1 MSCTTKIDLEK
12 LRESAELFK
21 SKDLQMGVNPEAL
34 LELLDHIAKLEAS
47 ETKLIT
53 ERDHCEEVIDR
64 MADAVLGPDRHEWTS
79 AYDIDDAAEEV
90 EQRAAQLEKENVAKQ
105 RDAGRWKPKKWAE
118 EEQANGN
125 TGIRWVNEEGVHG
138 RPTDHDVREYLIRT
152 ETARGCHCDSC
163 QAFYKFD
170 TAMESNHG

>member
-1 MSCTTKIDLEK
+1 MIDLEK

-34 LELLDHIAKLEAS
+34 LELLDHITKLEAS

-90 EQRAAQLEKENVAKQ
+90 EQRAAQLEKENASLKQ
-105 RDAGRWKPKKWAE
+105 ERAE
-118 EEQANGN
+118 LAC
-125 TGIRWVNEEGVHG
+125 
-138 RPTDHDVREYLIRT
+138 
-152 ETARGCHCDSC
+152 A
-163 QAFYKFD
+163 
-170 TAMESNHG
+170 AMEAVDMLWDDDNEGAYEHLVENFEDIYNET

>member
-12 LRESAELFK
+12 LRKLSVLYKVDNQPMKIDVDLFR
-21 SKDLQMGVNPEAL
+21 
-34 LELLDHIAKLEAS
+34 ELLDRIAQ
-47 ETKLIT
+47 
-53 ERDHCEEVIDR
+53 
-64 MADAVLGPDRHEWTS
+64 P
-79 AYDIDDAAEEV
+79 
-90 EQRAAQLEKENVAKQ
+90 EKENVAKQ

>member
-1 MSCTTKIDLEK
+1 MIDLEK

-34 LELLDHIAKLEAS
+34 LELLNHIAKLEAS

-90 EQRAAQLEKENVAKQ
+90 EQRAAQLEKV
-105 RDAGRWKPKKWAE
+105 AGRYKWLRQSPSPACDI
-118 EEQANGN
+118 AMAK
-125 TGIRWVNEEGVHG
+125 HFSCG
-138 RPTDHDVREYLIRT
+138 RGEDFESLI
-152 ETARGCHCDSC
+152 
-163 QAFYKFD
+163 D
-170 TAMESNHG
+170 TAMEG

>member
-12 LRESAELFK
+12 LRKLSVLYEVDNQPMKIDVDLFR
-21 SKDLQMGVNPEAL
+21 
-34 LELLDHIAKLEAS
+34 ELLDRI
-47 ETKLIT
+47 
-53 ERDHCEEVIDR
+53 
-64 MADAVLGPDRHEWTS
+64 
-79 AYDIDDAAEEV
+79 
-90 EQRAAQLEKENVAKQ
+90 AQLEKENVAKQ

-170 TAMESNHG
+170 TAMESNRG